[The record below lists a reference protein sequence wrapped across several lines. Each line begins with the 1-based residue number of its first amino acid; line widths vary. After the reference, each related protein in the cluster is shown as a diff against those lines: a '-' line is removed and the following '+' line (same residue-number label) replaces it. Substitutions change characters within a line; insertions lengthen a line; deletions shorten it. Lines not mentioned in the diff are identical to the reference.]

1 MKLLEVRGLSVFYGD
16 LQALFDVS
24 IAVEAGQ
31 TIALIGANG
40 AGKTTFLKSVAGLIA
55 SKRGAIAF
63 DGDEIGALAAE
74 RIAQLGMALV
84 PEGRLLFQNM
94 TIEENLIMGGYTGRK
109 GYWTLERIYQLF
121 PGIASRGREMPFVL
135 SGGEQQMVAI
145 GRALMANPRLLLAD
159 EISQGLAPVV
169 VDQIYKSFP
178 AIRAEGTSIIIVE
191 QEVKRAAAS
200 SDYIYCLLKGR
211 ITLEGPSK
219 SMSFDALSQ
228 AYFGT

>member
-1 MKLLEVRGLSVFYGD
+1 MKLLEVSGLSVFYGD
-16 LQALFDVS
+16 LQALFDVG
-24 IAVEAGQ
+24 IEVEPGQ
-31 TIALIGANG
+31 TVALIGANG

-55 SKRGAIAF
+55 SKRGGIAF
-63 DGDEIGALAAE
+63 DGRDIAADPAE
-74 RIAQLGMALV
+74 DIAQLGMALV

-94 TIEENLIMGGYTGRK
+94 TVEENLIMGGYTGRT
-109 GYWTLERIYQLF
+109 GYWTLPKVYDLF
-121 PGIASRGREMPFVL
+121 PTIASRGGAMPFVL

-191 QEVKRAAAS
+191 QEVKRAAAA
-200 SDYIYCLLKGR
+200 SDYTYCLLKGR
-211 ITLEGPSK
+211 VTLEGRSK
-219 SMSFDALSQ
+219 ELSFDALSH